1 MSSSALHLARDIK
14 SRTRPELLALLG
26 SRTFRA
32 PNVRDFFDLAE
43 ALLAESSIASALA
56 FVPRT
61 TLARLAQADVRPN
74 DELLLRLGLVTGS
87 PETAIVAMDEVTQV
101 ARALCAQLNMT
112 ADDVPPAE
120 SESLVAGAGDESA
133 KQETAGIERG
143 LALTTALDDLVHA
156 ILARPARR
164 MSTGLLAATDN
175 VRLSGT
181 VEHIGMPIARAI
193 DLAENS
199 GLISLVD
206 GWWMTAP
213 AFDEWRAGSPA
224 QRWVDL
230 AFGWRNALDSRVVQ
244 ILRGRSLWADE
255 LVDYTRWLF
264 PLESQWIVDLVTRAT
279 SDAELLGLVSRGT
292 RHETA
297 RAVLEPDT
305 ATSRENVLTRATAAL
320 PEPVN
325 VVYVQNDLTIVA
337 PGMLR
342 VETEQLLRRICD
354 VEHSGLASTFRLS
367 VSRLSA
373 AMTNGMTAAQ
383 IVQELQALSAT
394 PLPQP
399 VVYLIEDTGARFDAI
414 RVRPWGNGALVTC
427 RDAALLELLL
437 ADSALSTLNW
447 DRVSDSTATTRHDP
461 VTTRELLVAEKH
473 PAVLEDDEGQ
483 LDASPRILPL
493 PMSTKT
499 PVVPVL
505 HALVDRLIASTS
517 TETGSFSHL
526 DDATAWRERQIS
538 LAIREKSTL
547 LLTFDMPD
555 GTQKSLTVIPLSL
568 ANGRLRAKD
577 MVTEVERTLPMA
589 SISGLATPESVGKV

>member
-1 MSSSALHLARDIK
+1 
-14 SRTRPELLALLG
+14 
-26 SRTFRA
+26 
-32 PNVRDFFDLAE
+32 
-43 ALLAESSIASALA
+43 
-56 FVPRT
+56 
-61 TLARLAQADVRPN
+61 
-74 DELLLRLGLVTGS
+74 
-87 PETAIVAMDEVTQV
+87 
-101 ARALCAQLNMT
+101 
-112 ADDVPPAE
+112 
-120 SESLVAGAGDESA
+120 
-133 KQETAGIERG
+133 
-143 LALTTALDDLVHA
+143 
-156 ILARPARR
+156 
-164 MSTGLLAATDN
+164 
-175 VRLSGT
+175 
-181 VEHIGMPIARAI
+181 
-193 DLAENS
+193 
-199 GLISLVD
+199 
-206 GWWMTAP
+206 
-213 AFDEWRAGSPA
+213 
-224 QRWVDL
+224 
-230 AFGWRNALDSRVVQ
+230 
-244 ILRGRSLWADE
+244 
-255 LVDYTRWLF
+255 
-264 PLESQWIVDLVTRAT
+264 
-279 SDAELLGLVSRGT
+279 
-292 RHETA
+292 
-297 RAVLEPDT
+297 
-305 ATSRENVLTRATAAL
+305 
-320 PEPVN
+320 
-325 VVYVQNDLTIVA
+325 
-337 PGMLR
+337 
-342 VETEQLLRRICD
+342 
-354 VEHSGLASTFRLS
+354 
-367 VSRLSA
+367 
-373 AMTNGMTAAQ
+373 MTNGMTAAQ
-383 IVQELQALSAT
+383 IVLELQALSAT
-394 PLPQP
+394 QLPQP

>member
-1 MSSSALHLARDIK
+1 M
-14 SRTRPELLALLG
+14 LLG
-26 SRTFRA
+26 SRTFSA
-32 PNVRDFFDLAE
+32 PNVRDFFDLAD
-43 ALLAESSIASALA
+43 ALLDESSIASALA
-56 FVPRT
+56 LVPRT
-61 TLARLAQADVRPN
+61 ALARLAQGDVQPN
-74 DELLLRLGLVTGS
+74 DDLLLRLGLATSS
-87 PETAIVAMDEVTQV
+87 PETAIVAMDEVTQS
-101 ARALCAQLNMT
+101 ARALCARLHVT
-112 ADDVPPAE
+112 AQDIPPTE
-120 SESLVAGAGDESA
+120 SASLIAGAAIDTA
-133 KQETAGIERG
+133 KQETAGVERG
-143 LALTTALDDLVHA
+143 LALTTAIDDLVSA

-164 MSTGLLAATDN
+164 MSTGLLAAADN
-175 VRLSGT
+175 ARLSGT
-181 VEHIGMPIARAI
+181 VEHIGIPVARAI
-193 DLAENS
+193 DLAESS

-206 GWWMTAP
+206 GWWMTTP

-230 AFGWRNALDSRVVQ
+230 AFGWRNALDSRVVE
-244 ILRGRSLWADE
+244 ILKERALWTTE
-255 LVDYTRWLF
+255 LIDYTRWLF
-264 PLESQWIVDLVTRAT
+264 PVESQWIVDLVTLAT
-279 SDAELLGLVSRGT
+279 SDAEMLGLVSRGT

-305 ATSRENVLTRATAAL
+305 AVARENVLSRAIAAL

-342 VETEQLLRRICD
+342 VETEQLLRRICE

-367 VSRLSA
+367 VSRISTAL
-373 AMTNGMTAAQ
+373 TNGMTAAN
-383 IVQELQALSAT
+383 IVEELQALSAT

-414 RVRPWGNGALVTC
+414 RVRPWGNGSLVTC

-437 ADSALSTLNW
+437 ADSSLSTLNW
-447 DRVSDSTATTRHDP
+447 GRVSDSTATTRHDP
-461 VTTRELLVAEKH
+461 VTTLEMLVSEKH
-473 PAVLEDDEGQ
+473 PAVLEDDEGN
-483 LDASPRILPL
+483 LDASPRVVPL
-493 PMSTKT
+493 PIATKT

-517 TETGSFSHL
+517 TETGSISHL

-555 GTQKSLTVIPLSL
+555 GTQRSLTVIPLSL

-589 SISGLATPESVGKV
+589 SISGLATPESVGKA

>member
-1 MSSSALHLARDIK
+1 V
-14 SRTRPELLALLG
+14 LLG
-26 SRTFRA
+26 SRTFSA
-32 PNVRDFFDLAE
+32 PNVRDFFDLAD

-56 FVPRT
+56 LVPRT
-61 TLARLAQADVRPN
+61 ALARLAQGDVQPS
-74 DELLLRLGLVTGS
+74 DDLLLRLGLATGS
-87 PETAIVAMDEVTQV
+87 PETAIVAMDEVTQA
-101 ARALCAQLNMT
+101 ARALCAQLNVT
-112 ADDVPPAE
+112 AQDIAPAE
-120 SESLVAGAGDESA
+120 SESLVADAAADTAKQEIA

-143 LALTTALDDLVHA
+143 LALTTAIDDLVSA

-164 MSTGLLAATDN
+164 MSTGQLAAADN
-175 VRLSGT
+175 ARLSGT

-193 DLAENS
+193 DLAESS

-206 GWWMTAP
+206 GWWMTTP

-230 AFGWRNALDSRVVQ
+230 VFGWRNALDSRVVE
-244 ILRGRSLWADE
+244 ILKGRSLWTAE

-264 PLESQWIVDLVTRAT
+264 PLESQWIVDLVTLAT
-279 SDAELLGLVSRGT
+279 NDAELLGLVSRGT

-305 ATSRENVLTRATAAL
+305 ALARENVLARATTAL

-342 VETEQLLRRICD
+342 GETEQLLRRICD

-367 VSRLSA
+367 VSRISTALA
-373 AMTNGMTAAQ
+373 NGMTAAH
-383 IVQELQALSAT
+383 IIEELQALSAT

-399 VVYLIEDTGARFDAI
+399 VVYLIEDTGARFGAI
-414 RVRPWGNGALVTC
+414 RVRPWGNGSLVTC

-437 ADSALSTLNW
+437 ADSSLSTLTW
-447 DRVSDSTATTRHDP
+447 GRVSDSTATTRHDP
-461 VTTRELLVAEKH
+461 VTTLEMLVSEKH
-473 PAVLEDDEGQ
+473 PAVLEDDEGN
-483 LDASPRILPL
+483 LDASPRVVQMPIAA
-493 PMSTKT
+493 KT

-517 TETGSFSHL
+517 TETGSISHL

-538 LAIREKSTL
+538 LAIRDKSTL

-589 SISGLATPESVGKV
+589 SISALATPESVGKV